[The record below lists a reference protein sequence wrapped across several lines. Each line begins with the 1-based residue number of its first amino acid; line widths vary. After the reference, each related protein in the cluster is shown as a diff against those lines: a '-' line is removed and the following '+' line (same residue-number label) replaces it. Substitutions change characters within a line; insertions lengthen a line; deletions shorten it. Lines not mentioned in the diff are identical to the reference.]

1 MTIDIFAL
9 IVSAILLAGL
19 YATMSY
25 GLALI
30 YGVMKIV
37 NLAHAGV
44 MMWGAYVAFILV
56 TQLGINPFVA
66 PLLIVPIFFVFGI
79 FLQRYVVR
87 RVMGAPPISSLLL
100 LFGVWLIMQNI
111 SYLIFSGDTKAIT
124 TNYTLLTFQLGG
136 IPVSVNRLIV
146 FIVGILA
153 LVVLRQFLG
162 HTYMGKAIRATA
174 QDMDPSKLVGINT
187 SWIME
192 VAFGIG
198 IALASLAGSLM
209 ALIFAFDPDFGRSHL
224 LKGFCVVVLGG
235 LESMIGVALGALV
248 LALAEALSVLWLMPA
263 LQDFV
268 SFALLV
274 IVLIVMPGGMK
285 DILDRLSS
293 VRPNQL

>member
-1 MTIDIFAL
+1 
-9 IVSAILLAGL
+9 
-19 YATMSY
+19 MSY

-44 MMWGAYVAFILV
+44 MMWAAYVAFLLIAR
-56 TQLGINPFVA
+56 LGLNPFFIPFLV
-66 PLLIVPIFFVFGI
+66 VPVFFVFGVL
-79 FLQRYVVR
+79 LQRYIVR

-124 TNYTLLTFQLGG
+124 TKYTLMTFQVSG
-136 IPVSVNRLIV
+136 ISISINRLVV

-153 LVVLRQFLG
+153 LVALREFLG

-174 QDMDPSKLVGINT
+174 QDKEASKLAGIDT
-187 SWIME
+187 ERVME
-192 VAFGIG
+192 TAFGIG

-224 LKGFCVVVLGG
+224 LKGFCIVVLGG

-285 DILDRLSS
+285 GLVDRLIKT
-293 VRPNQL
+293 

>member
-1 MTIDIFAL
+1 MDISAL

-44 MMWGAYVAFILV
+44 MMWAAYVAFLLIAR
-56 TQLGINPFVA
+56 LGVNPF
-66 PLLIVPIFFVFGI
+66 LVPILIAPVFFVLGI

-111 SYLIFSGDTKAIT
+111 SYLVFSGDTKAIT
-124 TNYTLLTFQLGG
+124 TKYTLITFQISG
-136 IPVSVNRLIV
+136 ISISINRLVV
-146 FIVGILA
+146 FIVGLLA
-153 LVVLRQFLG
+153 LVALRQFLG

-174 QDMDPSKLVGINT
+174 QDKEASKLAGINT
-187 SWIME
+187 ERVME
-192 VAFGIG
+192 TAFGIG
-198 IALASLAGSLM
+198 IALASVAGSLM

-224 LKGFCVVVLGG
+224 LKGFCIVVLGG

-285 DILDRLSS
+285 SLVDRLI
-293 VRPNQL
+293 RRY